1 TSSVGLAALTY
12 AKARGL
18 RVLAST
24 RSAEHTARLR
34 QLGADQVFIDD
45 GELCASILAAAP
57 EGVDAALEVV
67 GAPTLRDSVRC
78 LRPFG
83 SVCVIGLLG
92 GPPLLEQ

>member
-1 TSSVGLAALTY
+1 TVWGALDRSLAIQPGQTLLVRGDTSSVGLAALTY
-12 AKARGL
+12 TKARGL

-67 GAPTLRDSVRC
+67 GAPTLR
-78 LRPFG
+78 
-83 SVCVIGLLG
+83 
-92 GPPLLEQ
+92 